1 MAPPTGTR
9 AEIVRRMRDTG
20 PPALSTLDVQQA
32 SRLSV
37 LADELARTSDGSAE
51 YDRFRAVTRRGVA
64 GLRSLDLA
72 GETVLVTGGTGC
84 IGTALLEQLA
94 TSPRRRVVSLSRG
107 LTRPR
112 RLVPGVEYEQVD
124 VRSADDVGAA
134 FRRIRPDAVFHLAAV
149 RDPGAAEREVR
160 RTVETNVLGSR
171 NVFRAAEEVRAGRLV
186 FASTGKAVRYF
197 TRDVYAATKK
207 IGEALLSGV
216 SLPVTSAVRFTHV
229 VDNSLILGKLRR
241 WCEGGTIRLHSP
253 DIAFYGQSALES
265 AQLMTAAAERSGL
278 VTLRNLQWPF
288 SLLDLALGV
297 RSDAGSNAPIY
308 FCGYEAGYEAGV
320 HPASYDPATAGD
332 AGPLIN
338 ALESYSCEAILAD
351 QANRISLRGRQSEAV
366 KVRVAELASACAG
379 GASDARLRA
388 ILTAATWSALRAS
401 LHSAPAEDLQ
411 RFGRFAASAH
421 PGEVIDPDHVLIDD
435 AVAEAVRPGGLA
447 AGV

>member
-1 MAPPTGTR
+1 MALPTGTR
-9 AEIVRRMRDTG
+9 TEIVRHMRDSV
-20 PPALSTLDVQQA
+20 PPGLSMLDEDFVDL
-32 SRLSV
+32 LSPPT
-37 LADELARTSDGSAE
+37 DELAQISNGSAE
-51 YDRFRAVTRRGVA
+51 YDRFRAVVHRGVA
-64 GLRSLDLA
+64 GLRPLDLV

-84 IGTALLEQLA
+84 IGTALLEQLVA
-94 TSPRRRVVSLSRG
+94 TPHRRIVSLSRG
-107 LTRPR
+107 MTRPR
-112 RLVPGVEYEQVD
+112 HLVPGVEYQQVD

-134 FRRIRPDAVFHLAAV
+134 FRRIRPDVVFHLAAV

-207 IGEALLSGV
+207 VGEALLSGV
-216 SLPVTSAVRFTHV
+216 TLPVTSAVRFTHV
-229 VDNSLILGKLRR
+229 VDNSLILDKLRR
-241 WCEGGTIRLHSP
+241 WCDGGTIRLHSP

-265 AQLMTAAAERSGL
+265 AQLMTAATERSGL
-278 VTLRNLQWPF
+278 LTLRNLQWPF
-288 SLLDLALGV
+288 SLLDLALAV
-297 RSDAGSNAPIY
+297 RHEASSSAPIY

-338 ALESYSCEAILAD
+338 ALESYSCDSILAD
-351 QANRISLRGRQSEAV
+351 QANRITLRGRQSEAV
-366 KVRVAELASACAG
+366 KVRIAELVSACG
-379 GASDARLRA
+379 EGASEAQLRA
-388 ILTAATWSALRAS
+388 VLAEATWSALRAC
-401 LHSAPAEDLQ
+401 LHSASADDLQ

-421 PGEVIDPDHVLIDD
+421 PDQAADPDHLLVDD
-435 AVAEAVRPGGLA
+435 VIAEAVRPNGLA

>member
-9 AEIVRRMRDTG
+9 AEIVRRMLDSV
-20 PPALSTLDVQQA
+20 PPG
-32 SRLSV
+32 LSV
-37 LADELARTSDGSAE
+37 LDEKSAGLLSSSTDELERISGGTAE
-51 YDRFRAVTRRGVA
+51 HDRFRAVVRRGVA
-64 GLRSLDLA
+64 GLRPLDLA

-94 TSPRRRVVSLSRG
+94 ATPHRRIVSLNRG
-107 LTRPR
+107 MTRPR
-112 RLVPGVEYEQVD
+112 HLVPGVEYQQVD

-216 SLPVTSAVRFTHV
+216 TLPVTSAVRFTHV
-229 VDNSLILGKLRR
+229 VDNSLILGKLRQ

-265 AQLMTAAAERSGL
+265 AQLMAAAAERSGL

-297 RSDAGSNAPIY
+297 RREASSSAPIY

-320 HPASYDPATAGD
+320 HPASYDPGTAGD

-338 ALESYSCEAILAD
+338 ALESYSCDSILSD
-351 QANRISLRGRQSEAV
+351 QANRIGLRGRQSEAV
-366 KVRVAELASACAG
+366 KVRIAELVSACG
-379 GASDARLRA
+379 DGASDARLRVVLA
-388 ILTAATWSALRAS
+388 EATWSALRAC
-401 LHSAPAEDLQ
+401 LHSAPADDLQ
-411 RFGRFAASAH
+411 RLGRFAASAH
-421 PGEVIDPDHVLIDD
+421 PGRAAHPDHLLVDD
-435 AVAEAVRPGGLA
+435 VIAEAVRPSGLA